1 MSDKA
6 ESFNIAPSKIEVLAP
21 AGDLEKLKTVVEYGA
36 DAVYMSGKQF
46 GLRSFSGNFTHEEMV
61 EGIEYAH
68 ARGVKCY
75 VTMNI
80 MAHEADMQYVD
91 DEIRFVA
98 YEAKA
103 DAVIVSDIGI
113 FGRVRSIAPDLEIHV
128 STQASVTNSEG
139 CKMWY
144 QLGAR
149 RIVLAREVSLQELSQ
164 MKPKLPEDL
173 SIECFIHGAMCVSY
187 SGRCLLSNYFT
198 GRSSNKGAC
207 AQPCRWGYYV
217 DEKDKLTNENV
228 DSYKAESKL
237 QLDLEHKEYFITEEK
252 RLEDKLPIEEDE
264 HGTYIFNSKDICM
277 VEYVPEMIKAG
288 VNSFKI
294 EGRIKGAYY
303 AAAAT
308 KVYREA
314 VDRYLEDPNNYQVD
328 PNWLLLLD
336 KVVHRDY
343 ATGFFFDNPGSNAQ
357 IVTDKSYNKPAFVV
371 GLIEDYDEN
380 LKLYKVSQRN
390 KVFRG
395 DTVNCLMPKGYVDPF
410 TVTELYDEDMNPIDS
425 TPHAKMTYYMRIDTD
440 CVIPKMSFISR
451 DGDKDQGIERQ

>member
-1 MSDKA
+1 MTDNSVITKDD
-6 ESFNIAPSKIEVLAP
+6 IEVLAP

-46 GLRSFSGNFTHEEMV
+46 GLRTFSGNFTHEEMI
-61 EGIEYAH
+61 EGISYAH
-68 ARGVKCY
+68 SRGVKCY

-80 MAHEADMQYVD
+80 MAHEADMSFVD

-113 FGRVRSIAPDLEIHV
+113 FARVREVAPDLEIHV

-144 QLGAR
+144 KLGAK
-149 RIVLAREVSLQELSQ
+149 RIVLAREVSLAELSE
-164 MKPKLPEDL
+164 MKAKLPSDL
-173 SIECFIHGAMCVSY
+173 AIECFVHGAMCVSY
-187 SGRCLLSNYFT
+187 SGRCLLSNYYT

-217 DEKDKLTNENV
+217 DSSDKITNENC
-228 DSYKAESKL
+228 ET
-237 QLDLEHKEYFITEEK
+237 LDFTNKEYFITEEK
-252 RLEDKLPIEEDE
+252 RLEDKLPIEEDA

-277 VEYVPEMIKAG
+277 VEYVPDMIKAG

-314 VDRYLEDPNNYQVD
+314 VDSFFDNPGEYKVN
-328 PNWLLLLD
+328 PNWLVLLD

-343 ATGFFFDNPGSNAQ
+343 ATGFFFDEPGSNAQ
-357 IVTDKSYNKPAFVV
+357 IVEDKSYNKPAFVV
-371 GLIEDYDEN
+371 GVIEGYDSDT
-380 LKLYKVSQRN
+380 KMYKVSQRN
-390 KVFRG
+390 KVFKG
-395 DTVNCLMPKGYVDPF
+395 DTVNCLMPKGYVEPF
-410 TVTELYDEDMNPIDS
+410 TITELYDEDMNPIDS
-425 TPHAKMTYYMRIDTD
+425 TPHAKMTYFMRISTEE
-440 CVIPKMSFISR
+440 VIPYMSFISR
-451 DGDKDQGIERQ
+451 DGDKDQGITKQ

>member
-1 MSDKA
+1 MSDKI
-6 ESFNIAPSKIEVLAP
+6 SNNRLNKRVEVLAP

-46 GLRSFSGNFTHEEMV
+46 GLRTFSGNFTHEEMI
-61 EGIEYAH
+61 EGVSYAH
-68 ARGVKCY
+68 EHGVKCY

-80 MAHEADMQYVD
+80 MAHEADMNYVD

-103 DAVIVSDIGI
+103 DAVLVSDVGI
-113 FGRVRSIAPDLEIHV
+113 FSRVRTVAPDLEVHI
-128 STQASVTNSEG
+128 STQASVTNSAG

-144 QLGAR
+144 TLGAR
-149 RIVLAREVSLQELSQ
+149 RIVLAREVSLAELSQ

-173 SIECFIHGAMCVSY
+173 EIECFIHGAMCVSY
-187 SGRCLLSNYFT
+187 SGRCLLSNYYT

-217 DEKDKLTNENV
+217 DSEPKMTNENC
-228 DSYKAESKL
+228 DKECLKP
-237 QLDLEHKEYFITEEK
+237 DFENKEYFITEEK
-252 RLEDKLPIEEDE
+252 RLEDRLPIEEDE

-277 VEYVPEMIKAG
+277 VEHVPEMIKAG
-288 VNSFKI
+288 VDSFKI

-314 VDRYLEDPNNYQVD
+314 VDRYYEDPENFTVD
-328 PNWLLLLD
+328 PNWLILLD

-343 ATGFFFDNPGSNAQ
+343 ATGFFFDAPGSNAQ

-371 GLIEDYDEN
+371 GLIEDYDAN

-390 KVFRG
+390 KVFKG
-395 DTVNCLMPKGYVDPF
+395 DVVNCLMPKGYIDPF
-410 TVTELYDEDMNPIDS
+410 TITELYDEDMKPIDS
-425 TPHAKMTYYMRIDTD
+425 TPHAKMTYYMRIDTEQ
-440 CVIPKMSFISR
+440 VIPPMSFISR
-451 DGDKDQGIERQ
+451 DGDKDQGIEKM